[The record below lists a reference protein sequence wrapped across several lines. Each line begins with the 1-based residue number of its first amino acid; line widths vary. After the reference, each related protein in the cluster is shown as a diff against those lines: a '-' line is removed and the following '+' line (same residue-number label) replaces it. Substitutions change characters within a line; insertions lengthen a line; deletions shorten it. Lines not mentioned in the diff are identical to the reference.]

1 MSGPYS
7 CGLEYYFCVI
17 MEDHAG
23 NFEVAVLSMIYAL
36 VRAAKLVIENDV
48 AHYDA
53 NNEIPYD
60 ATRERGP
67 TTRNHR
73 MDNLF
78 NHIECVRNE
87 IERMFREYRVS
98 LDSARDTILV
108 AIRQAENGTRPLSV
122 SIADRPLI
130 VASQPG
136 QELHATSAREIVDQ
150 VFGDLTSQVRWVP
163 FHYEHRLYLAR
174 RPYRIPGTIYETD
187 EESLFSDAVS
197 ESE

>member
-1 MSGPYS
+1 MT
-7 CGLEYYFCVI
+7 
-17 MEDHAG
+17 DHPE

-36 VRAAKLVIENDV
+36 VKAAKLVIENDV
-48 AHYDA
+48 DHYDA

-78 NHIECVRNE
+78 KRNE

-98 LDSARDTILV
+98 LDSARDTILM
-108 AIRQAENGTRPLSV
+108 AIRQAENGTRPISV

-130 VASQPG
+130 VASQQG
-136 QELHATSAREIVDQ
+136 QELHATSAREMVNQ
-150 VFGDLTSQVRWVP
+150 VFGGLTSQVRWVP

-187 EESLFSDAVS
+187 EESLFSDYVS
-197 ESE
+197 ENE